1 MTLVIDWFEDP
12 EDGRLSPSA
21 EKSWMRLYIVAG
33 LIGSGT
39 LGVIGGMLHI
49 LPA

>member
-1 MTLVIDWFEDP
+1 MIDWFDDP
-12 EDGRLSPSA
+12 EDGRFSPPA

-33 LIGSGT
+33 LIGLGT
-39 LGVIGGMLHI
+39 LGAIGGMLHV